1 MKKNQ
6 RIGYVLKT
14 YPRISQTFILT
25 EILAHERAGIDM
37 DIFSLR
43 RTDDTRFHA
52 ALSRVR
58 SPVFQ
63 IERASSRVN
72 AVLDGLREHAKHLPG
87 LWQVVEESGADAE
100 DLLQAAQLSRAIIE
114 RGIDHLH
121 AHFGTVA
128 TVVARLAAQITGITY
143 SFTAHAKD
151 IYHEG
156 VVEDELRQK
165 LSDAAR
171 VITVSQF
178 NVNYLRETFGSAARD
193 VKLVY
198 NGLDL
203 NDFRFEPYADRPPV
217 ILGVGRLV
225 EKKGFE
231 FLLQACAVLRD
242 RGIHYQCEIVGGGLL
257 EAALQAQITD
267 LRLQDHVHMSG
278 PMSQDDIKDKIRESA
293 LLAAPCVHA
302 GDDDR
307 DGLPTILLEAMALG
321 TPCIST
327 SVTGIPEVVRH
338 EETGLM
344 VSEGDAED
352 LADACQR
359 LLEDRQLGSE
369 LASRARRLIERG
381 FDIDKN
387 TDQLRDTFSAITN
400 SGPHYGA
407 AFSDFTGFSVASGEV
422 A

>member
-1 MKKNQ
+1 MKNNQ

-14 YPRISQTFILT
+14 YPRISQTFVLT
-25 EILAHERAGIDM
+25 EILAHERAGLDM

-43 RTDDTRFHA
+43 RTDDTRFHS
-52 ALSRVR
+52 ALSRVK

-72 AVLDGLREHAKHLPG
+72 AVLDGMRKHARHLPG
-87 LWQVVEESGADAE
+87 FWRVVEESGADAE
-100 DLLQAAQLSRAIIE
+100 DLLQAAQLSRAILD
-114 RGIDHLH
+114 RGINHLH

-128 TVVARLAAQITGITY
+128 TVVARLAAQITGVSY

-151 IYHEG
+151 IYHEL
-156 VVEDELRQK
+156 VVEDELREK
-165 LSDAAR
+165 LDDAAQ

-178 NVNYLRETFGSAARD
+178 NVNYLRDTFGSAARE
-193 VKLVY
+193 VRLVY

-203 NDFRFEPYADRPPV
+203 DDFQFEPYADRPPM

-242 RGIHYQCEIVGGGLL
+242 RGVHYQCEIVGGGVL
-257 EAALQAQITD
+257 ESALRTQIDD
-267 LRLQDHVHMSG
+267 LGLQDRVVMSG
-278 PMSQDDIKDKIRESA
+278 PMSQDDIKEKIRGAA
-293 LLAAPCVHA
+293 LLAAPCGHA

-321 TPCIST
+321 TPCVST
-327 SVTGIPEVVRH
+327 PVTGIPEVVVH

-344 VSEGDAED
+344 VSEGNALA

-359 LLEDRQLGSE
+359 LLEDRRLGSE
-369 LASRARRLIERG
+369 LVSRARSLIEQR

-387 TDQLRDTFSAITN
+387 TDQLRETFRSVT
-400 SGPHYGA
+400 SLESQYGA
-407 AFSDFTGFSVASGEV
+407 AGSDYPALSVASGGV

>member
-1 MKKNQ
+1 MKNSQ

-14 YPRISQTFILT
+14 YPRISQTFVLT
-25 EILAHERAGIDM
+25 EILAHERAGLDM

-52 ALSRVR
+52 ALSRVK

-72 AVLDGLREHAKHLPG
+72 AVLDGLRERARQLPG
-87 LWQVVEESGADAE
+87 LWRVVEESGADAE
-100 DLLQAAQLSRAIIE
+100 DLLQAAQLSCAILD
-114 RGIDHLH
+114 RGINHLH

-128 TVVARLAAQITGITY
+128 TVVARLAAQITGVSY

-151 IYHEG
+151 IYHEL
-156 VVEDELRQK
+156 VVEEELRQK
-165 LSDAAR
+165 LADAAQ

-193 VKLVY
+193 VRLVY

-203 NDFRFEPYADRPPV
+203 NDFRFERYDDRPPV

-225 EKKGFE
+225 EKKGFD

-242 RGIHYQCEIVGGGLL
+242 RGVHYRCEIVGGGVL
-257 EAALQAQITD
+257 ESALQAQIAD
-267 LRLQDHVHMSG
+267 LGLQDLVLMSG
-278 PMSQDDIKDKIRESA
+278 PMSQDDIKEKIKGSA

-321 TPCIST
+321 TPCVST
-327 SVTGIPEVVRH
+327 PVTGIPEVVAH
-338 EETGLM
+338 EQTGLM
-344 VSEGDAED
+344 VSEGNALA

-359 LLEDRQLGSE
+359 LLEDRRLGTE
-369 LASRARRLIERG
+369 LVARARSLIEQR

-387 TDQLRDTFSAITN
+387 TDQLRETFRSVVSFDSQYA
-400 SGPHYGA
+400 SGG
-407 AFSDFTGFSVASGEV
+407 SDYPALSVASGGV